1 MIINIMFFT
10 MECVKLSLALF
21 GILNFKYKK
30 KAVAPWVVLGVCMIC
45 LVIKGIQDNDY
56 RISTFLYFSV
66 IVCGLLAEG
75 KRRFL
80 WAFSSYLGICCVDEL
95 VYFVV
100 EGMLSI
106 SSEMLDANSAL
117 VVGINSISVY
127 LIVLVVW
134 IVSKTRKKRGKT
146 EVMLGGTSV
155 VYLVLCTLG
164 LFFMTFAMTLLQDI
178 DFMDNWK
185 KVRVTAGCICIFGV
199 LFLLIWAMLI
209 YNNNS
214 KKVYKRMVEMNDKL
228 LETQEKYYQVL
239 LDKENETRRFR
250 HDITN
255 HILCVDVLLKEKE
268 YQEAEHYLNDLK
280 GALRELGPA
289 VQTGNKLVNAI
300 LNDISQKYTEVAIDW
315 EGHLPK
321 KMQLP
326 NSDICT
332 LFSNILENAFFAA
345 AGCEGEGK
353 VSVKVQELGEALKIV
368 VENNMQKPV
377 EEKEGKLLTQK
388 ADKKNHG
395 FGMMNVRDCVNRNGG
410 KVEYSYT
417 ECNFTTKIVLSNGI

>member
-1 MIINIMFFT
+1 MIINIVYLT
-10 MECVKLSLALF
+10 MECVKLVLVLF

-30 KAVAPWVVLGVCMIC
+30 KAVAPWIVLGVCMIC

-56 RISTFLYFSV
+56 RISTFLFFSV
-66 IVCGLLAEG
+66 VVCGLLVEG

-80 WAFSSYLGICCVDEL
+80 WAFSSYLGICCVDAL
-95 VYFVV
+95 VSFVV
-100 EGMLSI
+100 EGMFSI
-106 SSEMLDANSAL
+106 SGETMDTNSAL
-117 VVGINSISVY
+117 VVGIDSISVY
-127 LIVLVVW
+127 LIAFVVW
-134 IVSKTRKKRGKT
+134 LVSKLRKKRGKT

-155 VYLVLCTLG
+155 AYLVLCTMA
-164 LFFMTFAMTLLQDI
+164 LFFATYAMTLLRDV
-178 DFMDNWK
+178 DFMDSLR
-185 KVRVTAGCICIFGV
+185 KVRVVTGFVCIFGV

-214 KKVYKRMVEMNDKL
+214 KKVYKRMAEMNDRL
-228 LETQEKYYQVL
+228 LEAQEKYYQVL

-268 YQEAEHYLNDLK
+268 YQEAEQYLNDLK
-280 GALRELGPA
+280 GALRELGPT

-315 EGHLPK
+315 EGYLPK
-321 KMQLP
+321 RMQLP
-326 NSDICT
+326 NADICT

-345 AGCEGEGK
+345 SGCEGDGK

-395 FGMMNVRDCVNRNGG
+395 FGMMNVRDCVSRNGG

-417 ECNFTTKIVLSNGI
+417 ECNFSTKIVLSNGI

>member
-1 MIINIMFFT
+1 MIVNIVYLM
-10 MECVKLSLALF
+10 MECVKLSLVLF
-21 GILNFKYKK
+21 GILNLKYKK
-30 KAVAPWVVLGVCMIC
+30 KAVAPWVVLGVCTIC
-45 LVIKGIQDNDY
+45 LVIKGVQDKDY
-56 RISTFLYFSV
+56 RISTFLFFSV
-66 IVCGLLAEG
+66 LVCGLLAEG

-80 WAFSSYLGICCVDEL
+80 WAFSSYLGICCVDAL
-95 VYFVV
+95 VSFVA
-100 EGMLSI
+100 EGMFSMP
-106 SSEMLDANSAL
+106 SETLDANSIR
-117 VVGINSISVY
+117 VVGIDSISVY
-127 LIVLVVW
+127 LIALVVW
-134 IVSKTRKKRGKT
+134 IVSKSRKKRGKT

-155 VYLVLCTLG
+155 VYLVLSTLG
-164 LFFMTFAMTLLQDI
+164 LAFVTYAMTLLRDV
-178 DFMDNWK
+178 DFMDSFR

-199 LFLLIWAMLI
+199 LFLLVWAMLI

-214 KKVYKRMVEMNDKL
+214 KRVYKRMAEMNDKL
-228 LETQEKYYQVL
+228 LVAQEKYYQVL

-268 YQEAEHYLNDLK
+268 YQEAENYLNNLK
-280 GALRELGPA
+280 GALRELGPE

-300 LNDISQKYTEVAIDW
+300 LNDISQKYTDVAIDW

-326 NSDICT
+326 NADICT
-332 LFSNILENAFFAA
+332 LFSNVLENAFFAA
-345 AGCEGEGK
+345 AGCEADGK

-368 VENNMQKPV
+368 VENNMQKQV
-377 EEKEGKLLTQK
+377 EEKEGRLLTQK